1 MYISYP
7 LVFLLT
13 QFIVFRCSIKTNLF
27 FFFFSSEGKELK
39 TLILSDLYYQ
49 LQGEFEGRK
58 IAPGAFKE
66 LHQYLVESKFLQT
79 YHHKYDDD
87 LFATSKD
94 VFLFD
99 LERLRADM
107 GLDMWD
113 CSEWKASKTIAET
126 MLHCMRDANSMIL
139 LSSSKHSALKAL
151 ISVLTVYEDDVSN
164 QNSNALYI

>member
-1 MYISYP
+1 M
-7 LVFLLT
+7 VFLLT

>member
-1 MYISYP
+1 M
-7 LVFLLT
+7 
-13 QFIVFRCSIKTNLF
+13 
-27 FFFFSSEGKELK
+27 
-39 TLILSDLYYQ
+39 
-49 LQGEFEGRK
+49 
-58 IAPGAFKE
+58 
-66 LHQYLVESKFLQT
+66 HQYLVESKFLQT

-99 LERLRADM
+99 LKRLRADM

>member
-13 QFIVFRCSIKTNLF
+13 QFIVFRCSIKTNLFF

-79 YHHKYDDD
+79 YHHHYDDD

-94 VFLFD
+94 LYLFD
-99 LERLRADM
+99 IERLRA
-107 GLDMWD
+107 MWD
-113 CSEWKASKTIAET
+113 
-126 MLHCMRDANSMIL
+126 
-139 LSSSKHSALKAL
+139 
-151 ISVLTVYEDDVSN
+151 
-164 QNSNALYI
+164 